1 MDLHGEPL
9 VRWNWIGDHI
19 GMFATLT
26 RQHLY
31 LSLMPVLLGLLI
43 AVPLGVM
50 SVRWRW
56 LYPPVFAAANLL
68 YTVPSLALFMLMLDI
83 TGLLSPWTA
92 IIPLTG
98 FTLSVLVPNVV
109 DGLRQVPD
117 PVRQAATAMGFGA
130 MRRLVQVELPIAVPV
145 IVAGLR
151 VTTVSSISLV
161 SVAVLVG
168 QGGLGQLFIEG
179 AQKDFPTPIVVGI
192 VLIILLAA
200 VFDSL
205 LVVAQRLLTPW
216 ARTRSRNT

>member
-9 VRWNWIGDHI
+9 VRWNWVADHVDL
-19 GMFATLT
+19 FATLT
-26 RQHLY
+26 RQHLF
-31 LSLMPVLLGLLI
+31 LSLTPVLLGLLI
-43 AVPLGVM
+43 SVPLGVV

-92 IIPLTG
+92 IVPLTG

-117 PVRQAATAMGFGA
+117 PVRQAATAMGFGTL
-130 MRRLVQVELPIAVPV
+130 RRLLQVELPIAVP
-145 IVAGLR
+145 IVMAGLR

-179 AQKDFPTPIVVGI
+179 AQKDFPTPILVGI
-192 VLIILLAA
+192 VLIIILAA
-200 VFDSL
+200 VFDGL
-205 LVVAQRLLTPW
+205 LVAAQRLLTPW
-216 ARTRSRNT
+216 ARTRRRTT